1 MTNSL
6 ECANHV
12 ATAIRT
18 AFDQLNAD
26 LHGLEPKVAAAIDT
40 AFSHIHAEADALE
53 KKMIAWA
60 EFEARIQQNVDRHPN
75 LVTLNVGGTTFQTS
89 KDTLLRGEGTYFHA
103 LLGSGRWKPD
113 GDAYFLDLDPLLFRR
128 VLIFLRTGKLMSLD
142 GLTSVESDEF
152 SAILEYLKLD
162 EGVSAQMI
170 PVRWNRTVHGPK
182 MKLSQ
187 DLRTIQMGSSG
198 AQWQCTVAM
207 EPLMGTFQVRI
218 DTAIGEW
225 RIGLGPRDID
235 VTSGSSMS
243 RCYLYK
249 STGAINRK
257 NDQVLA
263 VPSLQAGDVV
273 MIRRALRHVE
283 FAVNDGGPSVVNLVD
298 PSEELFPV
306 VFMYNKSK
314 ITSLG

>member
-1 MTNSL
+1 MSGWQLESSL
-6 ECANHV
+6 
-12 ATAIRT
+12 TSIRT
-18 AFDQLNAD
+18 AFDHLNAD
-26 LHGLEPKVAAAIDT
+26 LHALEPKVAAAIDT
-40 AFSHIHAEADALE
+40 AFSHAHAEAGVLE
-53 KKMIAWA
+53 KKVIAPPPQPCHVERW
-60 EFEARIQQNVDRHPN
+60 RHNVPN
-75 LVTLNVGGTTFQTS
+75 VS

-113 GDAYFLDLDPLLFRR
+113 GDPNFLDLDPLLFRR

-142 GLTSVESDEF
+142 GLTSVERDEF
-152 SAILEYLKLD
+152 SAMLEYLKLD

-170 PVRWNRTVHGPK
+170 P
-182 MKLSQ
+182 
-187 DLRTIQMGSSG
+187 
-198 AQWQCTVAM
+198 WQCTVAM
-207 EPLMGTFQVRI
+207 EPLMGTFQVRV
-218 DTAIGEW
+218 DTDIGEW

-249 STGAINRK
+249 STGAFNRK

-263 VPSLQAGDVV
+263 LPSLQAGDVV
-273 MIRRALRHVE
+273 TIRRALRHVE
-283 FAVNDGGPSVVNLVD
+283 FAVNDGCPSVVNLVD